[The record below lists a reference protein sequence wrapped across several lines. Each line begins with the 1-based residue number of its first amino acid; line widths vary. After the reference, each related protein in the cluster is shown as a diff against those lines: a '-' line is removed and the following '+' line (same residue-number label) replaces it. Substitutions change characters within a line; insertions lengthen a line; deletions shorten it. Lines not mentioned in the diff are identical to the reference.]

1 MQIENQDAKTPKGG
15 NLDELLRL
23 LVPGTIGFYNFFEV
37 TEVVAFVNGAKTP
50 INVFT
55 VAVAEETT
63 QEITEG
69 FRFLSGRIE
78 LGSLK
83 DWKFGIV
90 RYSRPI
96 RELEAMIADITSRQ
110 VWRASGNDLSIGSMT
125 PLPSKLVP
133 SDRINVAPLNR
144 VLKNN
149 FWDGSHVL
157 EWADP
162 KKELVRPL
170 FDDPSR
176 LQELSGRVNEVVPI
190 RIGALSD
197 RLGNII
203 LQLPVT
209 VITSRFISTRPSD
222 GLKVKI
228 GWHTKAS
235 PRDLVVTCERNSDGF
250 VSSFNS
256 VRVTGPETDIDLAS
270 SEGHYRATISEP
282 GIGTLL
288 AATGEFDY
296 MSAVPMN
303 IHLASSRTRTFVLTD
318 DSGQETE
325 KRVGIITHQSMM
337 VGTPYVDPN
346 GGFTQGRVYEEEI
359 SRLLAERRFVQYAK
373 ESGAAQMDR
382 VRALSDIRRLI
393 NDHAEAG
400 ACLWDPFLSAKD
412 ILETLFFCHRHG
424 VNLRGLTSGKEPP
437 EEESSA
443 SSEDFVTRQQRI
455 FSEARSN
462 LEGLRLEFRRRYA
475 SHGTAFHDRFLI
487 FPRTQRRQT
496 LVWSLGTSIN
506 GIGKEHHI
514 LQQVDNGQAVMDAFL
529 ELWNQL
535 TGPEHLIWRVP

>member
-1 MQIENQDAKTPKGG
+1 
-15 NLDELLRL
+15 
-23 LVPGTIGFYNFFEV
+23 
-37 TEVVAFVNGAKTP
+37 
-50 INVFT
+50 
-55 VAVAEETT
+55 
-63 QEITEG
+63 
-69 FRFLSGRIE
+69 
-78 LGSLK
+78 
-83 DWKFGIV
+83 
-90 RYSRPI
+90 
-96 RELEAMIADITSRQ
+96 
-110 VWRASGNDLSIGSMT
+110 
-125 PLPSKLVP
+125 
-133 SDRINVAPLNR
+133 
-144 VLKNN
+144 
-149 FWDGSHVL
+149 
-157 EWADP
+157 
-162 KKELVRPL
+162 
-170 FDDPSR
+170 
-176 LQELSGRVNEVVPI
+176 
-190 RIGALSD
+190 
-197 RLGNII
+197 
-203 LQLPVT
+203 
-209 VITSRFISTRPSD
+209 
-222 GLKVKI
+222 
-228 GWHTKAS
+228 
-235 PRDLVVTCERNSDGF
+235 
-250 VSSFNS
+250 
-256 VRVTGPETDIDLAS
+256 
-270 SEGHYRATISEP
+270 
-282 GIGTLL
+282 
-288 AATGEFDY
+288 
-296 MSAVPMN
+296 MN